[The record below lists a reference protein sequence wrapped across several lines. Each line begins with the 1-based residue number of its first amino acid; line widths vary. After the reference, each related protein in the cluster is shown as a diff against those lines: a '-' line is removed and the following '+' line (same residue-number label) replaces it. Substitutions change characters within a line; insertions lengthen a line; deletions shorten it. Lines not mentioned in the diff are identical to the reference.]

1 MFENGH
7 IAAVQINY
15 KKSANFAARVSK
27 FSSSKN
33 HWDLKNEYFAS
44 GATYKNVF
52 LCPFRETVKISEALR
67 QAKKQQYQSEMSELG
82 SFNNLA
88 QHEMCLI
95 F

>member
-1 MFENGH
+1 MVTLLPFRSITKNRQILPLARQSFHPQKITGTLKMNILLQVQPIKMF
-7 IAAVQINY
+7 
-15 KKSANFAARVSK
+15 
-27 FSSSKN
+27 
-33 HWDLKNEYFAS
+33 
-44 GATYKNVF
+44 F